1 MKSTKSKNST
11 MRSKA
16 SKKPTV
22 TNQDNKSRAS
32 KAEVPSHNVT
42 KSQLKSENK
51 DDEHNTNNNNISK
64 DEAQV
69 LKQGLLEPKKETEQS
84 EIVPPSKETE
94 PLNEV
99 HNESNKEEK
108 KVEENFEKFL

>member
-1 MKSTKSKNST
+1 

-22 TNQDNKSRAS
+22 TNQDNKSRPS

-51 DDEHNTNNNNISK
+51 DDEHKYNINMPLYQDFINAQGNKFRDFITNYNAKRNLPFSK
-64 DEAQV
+64 
-69 LKQGLLEPKKETEQS
+69 
-84 EIVPPSKETE
+84 
-94 PLNEV
+94 
-99 HNESNKEEK
+99 
-108 KVEENFEKFL
+108 

>member
-1 MKSTKSKNST
+1 MNSTKSKNST

-16 SKKPTV
+16 SKKQTV
-22 TNQDNKSRAS
+22 TNQDNKSRPS

-42 KSQLKSENK
+42 KSQLKSGNK
-51 DDEHNTNNNNISK
+51 DDEHNTSNNNISK

-84 EIVPPSKETE
+84 DIVPPPKE
-94 PLNEV
+94 NE
-99 HNESNKEEK
+99 N
-108 KVEENFEKFL
+108 